1 LMERLNPDELLQALM
16 LPLNWNVEKLI
27 LSMQPGGPP
36 PGLPPPGQGMP
47 LGGKQGQLT
56 PQQAQSARQG
66 AAMGGAT
73 NNPMARRPIGPAGG
87 GGAPPPNQLMAG
99 ILSQMAGRR

>member
-36 PGLPPPGQGMP
+36 PGLPPPGMGMP

-87 GGAPPPNQLMAG
+87 GAPPPNQLMAG
-99 ILSQMAGRR
+99 ILGQMAGRR